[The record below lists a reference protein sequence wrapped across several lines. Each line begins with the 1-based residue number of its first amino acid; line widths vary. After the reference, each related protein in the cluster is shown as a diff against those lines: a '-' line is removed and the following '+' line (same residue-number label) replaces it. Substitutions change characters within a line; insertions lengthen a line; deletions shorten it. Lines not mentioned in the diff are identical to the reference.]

1 MVSRILII
9 AAAVLATAL
18 LLPALVAGGG
28 FVLAAVLAAL
38 VVAVLLGSSL
48 AWDLILNREM
58 GAKGRRTEDRVRD
71 LVGSDGNDRGR
82 D

>member
-1 MVSRILII
+1 MVSRLLII
-9 AAAVLATAL
+9 AALAAGTAL
-18 LLPALVAGGG
+18 LLPALIAGGG
-28 FVLAAVLAAL
+28 FILAAGLAVL
-38 VVAVLLGSSL
+38 VIAVLLGSSL

-71 LVGSDGNDRGR
+71 LVGSDGNDRRR